1 MNEHRTTSILQRV
14 PVILAVTASSYGLPP
29 DSQAHRAQASR
40 GVRDPALGRTKAGAG
55 AHARPQALLPQD

>member
-29 DSQAHRAQASR
+29 ESQAHRAEGPR
-40 GVRDPALGRTKAGAG
+40 MRDPAPGRAS
-55 AHARPQALLPQD
+55 ARAVERARREVLLPQD